1 MCGVHFF
8 SYRPEKPFLGKSG
21 QKIKIVIVCLNLVP
35 RLIWICGIQW
45 CSLFLFLTI
54 NIFLGQIWSKNSKLF
69 KGKFDTKRSGGVYFI
84 CFRMFLS
91 YFAEVIECLLMFLLN
106 GLLDLAWIWCAL
118 PIIWNSKQYGVFAF
132 HLTYQIK
139 FTQPHP
145 GY

>member
-69 KGKFDTKRSGGVYFI
+69 KGKFDTKTNLNMQNAVAVSILSVLE
-84 CFRMFLS
+84 CFYLILQKYSNVCWCFYWMG
-91 YFAEVIECLLMFLLN
+91 CLILL
-106 GLLDLAWIWCAL
+106 GFDVLCRLF
-118 PIIWNSKQYGVFAF
+118 G
-132 HLTYQIK
+132 
-139 FTQPHP
+139 TQNNTASLHSI
-145 GY
+145 